1 MVLTPG
7 SKEDTTVFVRTG
19 GKNFPLGTLGETMS
33 SRNLDLYF
41 YSSSDTSFYVKGPG
55 EVNLIGYFEPE
66 GESLAS
72 SGDANPTATKQ
83 PASKPTEPDSSE
95 ESSSEEEAP
104 IKKPAAPAKAA
115 EPAKKKLE
123 SVKKQPEPVDSSS
136 EEDSDSDEAPVKK
149 PAAPAKAAESA
160 KKKPEPV
167 KKQPE
172 PAESSSDEDSDS
184 EVE

>member
-1 MVLTPG
+1 MNQNGLQ
-7 SKEDTTVFVRTG
+7 DICYQFC
-19 GKNFPLGTLGETMS
+19 
-33 SRNLDLYF
+33 
-41 YSSSDTSFYVKGPG
+41 SDTSFYVKGPG

-72 SGDANPTATKQ
+72 SADVNPTATKQ
-83 PASKPTEPDSSE
+83 PASKPTEPESSE

-115 EPAKKKLE
+115 EPAKKK
-123 SVKKQPEPVDSSS
+123 
-136 EEDSDSDEAPVKK
+136 
-149 PAAPAKAAESA
+149 
-160 KKKPEPV
+160 PEPV

>member
-19 GKNFPLGTLGETMS
+19 GKNFPLGTLGEQKS

-66 GESLAS
+66 GDSLAS
-72 SGDANPTATKQ
+72 SANANPTATAQ
-83 PASKPTEPDSSE
+83 PASKQPEPDSSE
-95 ESSSEEEAP
+95 ESSSEEE
-104 IKKPAAPAKAA
+104 
-115 EPAKKKLE
+115 E
-123 SVKKQPEPVDSSS
+123 
-136 EEDSDSDEAPVKK
+136 PVKK
-149 PAAPAKAAESA
+149 PAAPAKAAKPAE
-160 KKKPEPV
+160 KKPEPA

-172 PAESSSDEDSDS
+172 PAEDSSSEEDSDS